1 MYALIPQGLDIDQL
15 PYISQARKKA
25 PRRANVQY
33 VLSTILSK
41 QIQSGDECVPIYSRI
56 LQSYVR
62 PYRVVLD
69 QLISAGWVS
78 VHPYSGGYLWRSF
91 GEVGECTRY
100 SVSDE
105 LRALKTVEVKL
116 PERFGRIYD
125 EHLKRERER
134 AELEAPWSTPL
145 REALQAVRIS
155 YDKARKFIENEHRA
169 GRYSQEQYNAL
180 VYAIHQFVRVH
191 EGGVLPFSY
200 RANCG
205 RVFSPFTNLPKDLRQ
220 FVSVSGSGEL
230 MEVDVRCSQPFFLCA
245 LMRSEGV
252 RCDALKDVT
261 SGEFYDRIAEACNL
275 TRDEVKQPTLAL
287 IYERNRPAE
296 DVSIRLGGLANLSS
310 AAVRLLVREALISL
324 YPDLWKYVC
333 EFKERNDYK
342 ELALNMQ
349 RNEGELILKRVAC
362 EALERFGC
370 FVGTIH
376 DSIVVPEQYAESVRE
391 LIKQRAVELWGVA
404 PMMRVRKL

>member
-1 MYALIPQGLDIDQL
+1 MYAYIPEGVRLDQL
-15 PYISQARKKA
+15 PYILQARKKA
-25 PRRANVQY
+25 PRRADVQFI
-33 VLSTILSK
+33 LSTILVL
-41 QIQSGDECVPIYSRI
+41 QLQSGGECVPVYSKI
-56 LQSYVR
+56 LQSFVR
-62 PYRVVLD
+62 SYRVVLD
-69 QLISAGWVS
+69 QLISAGYVS

-91 GEVGECTRY
+91 GEIGECTRY
-100 SVSDE
+100 SVNDE
-105 LRALKTVEVKL
+105 LRAMEAVRVKL
-116 PERFGRIYD
+116 PERFGRVLD

-134 AELEAPWSTPL
+134 AELEAPWSTSL
-145 REALQAVRIS
+145 REALQMARID

-169 GRYSQEQYNAL
+169 GRYSQEQYNAR
-180 VYAIHQFVRVH
+180 VYSIDQFARVKQ
-191 EGGVLPFSY
+191 GGVLPFSY

-261 SGEFYDRIAEACNL
+261 SGVFYDRIAEACNL
-275 TRDEVKQPTLAL
+275 GRDEVKQPTLAL
-287 IYERNRPAE
+287 IYDRNR
-296 DVSIRLGGLANLSS
+296 SIQVKAWEQ
-310 AAVRLLVREALISL
+310 VREALISL
-324 YPDLWKYVC
+324 YPDLWRYVC

-362 EALERFGC
+362 DALERFGC

-391 LIKQRAVELWGVA
+391 LIQQRAVELWGVA
-404 PMMRVRKL
+404 PMMRVKKL